1 MWANIEK
8 ANLENVGAFNQW
20 YTKVVFIALL
30 LLLARLIAVALRY
43 TQFLINQRGR

>member
-1 MWANIEK
+1 M
-8 ANLENVGAFNQW
+8 GTFNQW

-30 LLLARLIAVALRY
+30 LLLARLIAVAY